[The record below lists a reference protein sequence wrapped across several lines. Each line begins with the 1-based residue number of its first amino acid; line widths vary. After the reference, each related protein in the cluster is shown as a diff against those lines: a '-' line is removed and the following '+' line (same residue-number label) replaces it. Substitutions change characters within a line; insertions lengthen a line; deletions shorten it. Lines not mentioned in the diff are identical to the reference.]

1 MVMLAAVSAGL
12 LLAGRRREGLAGA
25 MFALPACIKVFPL
38 VLAVYPLWRR
48 RARMAAGMTAG
59 LLSILV
65 LLPAAALGPSR
76 TASLYRSWTAA
87 VLLPGLDA
95 GTDRARDDELF
106 GINATDNQS
115 LLRVLHNMRQRTL
128 PGSPGSPAEPSA
140 ATRTAVLLVGA
151 LLMAAILAAAGWR
164 GEDTPRERALLVGM
178 LLALGVIVSP
188 VAHSY
193 YAILAMPLV
202 MGVTDA
208 WLAGSL
214 ERPGRIAA
222 VSAAVLLVGSG
233 LAVGIVGGKTLWGP
247 SFASLLALLAAGA
260 ACLRLPP
267 RRA

>member
-1 MVMLAAVSAGL
+1 
-12 LLAGRRREGLAGA
+12 
-25 MFALPACIKVFPL
+25 
-38 VLAVYPLWRR
+38 
-48 RARMAAGMTAG
+48 
-59 LLSILV
+59 
-65 LLPAAALGPSR
+65 
-76 TASLYRSWTAA
+76 
-87 VLLPGLDA
+87 
-95 GTDRARDDELF
+95 
-106 GINATDNQS
+106 
-115 LLRVLHNMRQRTL
+115 
-128 PGSPGSPAEPSA
+128 
-140 ATRTAVLLVGA
+140 
-151 LLMAAILAAAGWR
+151 
-164 GEDTPRERALLVGM
+164 M